1 MPSSL
6 LRDEAEDGRVT
17 HIWRDSRNIP
27 GERSV
32 EWYQD
37 VDVVDRG
44 YARVTGASAVDFYYV
59 VVAPRLLGIERSLFI
74 MHYDC
79 CVG

>member
-27 GERSV
+27 GERSG
-32 EWYQD
+32 EWYPD
-37 VDVVDRG
+37 VDVVDRS
-44 YARVTGASAVDFYYV
+44 YARVTGASAVLFTNV
-59 VVAPRLLGIERSLFI
+59 PVALWL
-74 MHYDC
+74 
-79 CVG
+79 